1 MDYVRKIDSNEN
13 NQDSELS
20 KINQK
25 ATIHS
30 LNNKIF
36 VNNSLLSEPVKI
48 NVLNGN
54 DISINKNF
62 DNTLFYNH
70 NDDNK
75 KMNSSIKTQ
84 CLIFIPLVSIKILIP
99 FLFYNSYLIYS
110 INSDNQEQENIND
123 KYYSYTL
130 LLLIFLCYILS
141 IKTSSKQMKIEKYIY
156 KRINNSKNQNNEIIN
171 DNKENKE
178 NTENKDNSDNKENTD
193 NKENSENN
201 NNVNKDN
208 NNATN
213 FYDNSDI
220 ENIYYNQVKTFINK
234 DEKLS
239 EKITYFDLK
248 NYNQI
253 CNYCHIRSFIRA
265 THCLICDECILFKE
279 EHCPY
284 IANCIGFNN
293 LQYFINLLFWCIYG
307 LVYYIIVCIKS
318 FIKFNIKIN
327 IFILI
332 ILISDF
338 SINLIILRALII
350 KLYKLLYNI
359 YYNVTQYELQMEE
372 NNINEKKSHNL
383 FNIGFYNHF
392 YYLIGPTPFHFL
404 FPLPKIKNYGNDEN
418 CPIFL
423 KCKFPNRLELVKY
436 LAKRDPKYKEFLN
449 EVESDP
455 NNYIKLCHNFYDDKN
470 IE

>member
-1 MDYVRKIDSNEN
+1 MNYVRKNDSVDIN
-13 NQDSELS
+13 NQDSELM

-25 ATIHS
+25 SVIRS

-36 VNNSLLSEPVKI
+36 VNNSLLSDSIKI

-54 DISINKNF
+54 NLDINMNF

-70 NDDNK
+70 SEEQNK
-75 KMNSSIKTQ
+75 INSSIRTQ
-84 CLIFIPLVSIKILIP
+84 CLIFIPLISIKILIP
-99 FLFYNSYLIYS
+99 FFFYYSYLIYAEH
-110 INSDNQEQENIND
+110 IESDEQGIKND
-123 KYYSYTL
+123 KYFLYTL
-130 LLLIFLCYILS
+130 LFLIYLCYFLS
-141 IKTSSKQMKIEKYIY
+141 MKTSSKQMIIENYIY
-156 KRINNSKNQNNEIIN
+156 KRINNNKNIYKNNENKNRDNFNNNNLNQNE
-171 DNKENKE
+171 KQK
-178 NTENKDNSDNKENTD
+178 
-193 NKENSENN
+193 ENN
-201 NNVNKDN
+201 NN
-208 NNATN
+208 
-213 FYDNSDI
+213 DI
-220 ENIYYNQVKTFINK
+220 ETLFNNEVKNFNNK

-248 NYNQI
+248 NYNEI
-253 CNYCHIRSFIRA
+253 CNYCHIRTFIRA

-293 LQYFINLLFWCIYG
+293 IQYFINFLFWCIYG
-307 LVYYIIVCIKS
+307 LLNYVFICIKC
-318 FIKFNIKIN
+318 FIRFNVN
-327 IFILI
+327 ISIFPLI

-338 SINLIILRALII
+338 AINLMILKLLIQ

-359 YYNVTQYELQMEE
+359 YNNLTQYEIQIEE
-372 NNINEKKSHNL
+372 TSNNEKKSLNL
-383 FNIGFYNHF
+383 FNIGFLSNL
-392 YYLIGPTPFHFL
+392 YYIIGPTPFHFL

-423 KCKFPNRLELVKY
+423 KCKFPNRLELIKY

-449 EVESDP
+449 DIESDP
-455 NNYIKLCHNFYDDKN
+455 YNYLKLCHNFYDNKY

>member
-110 INSDNQEQENIND
+110 IHSDNQEQENIND

-178 NTENKDNSDNKENTD
+178 NTENKDNSDNKESTD
-193 NKENSENN
+193 NKENNENN
-201 NNVNKDN
+201 INDNKDN
-208 NNATN
+208 NNAIN

-220 ENIYYNQVKTFINK
+220 ENIYNNQVKTFINK

-307 LVYYIIVCIKS
+307 LVYYIIACIKS

-327 IFILI
+327 IFVLI

>member
-141 IKTSSKQMKIEKYIY
+141 IKTSSKQMKIEKYI
-156 KRINNSKNQNNEIIN
+156 
-171 DNKENKE
+171 
-178 NTENKDNSDNKENTD
+178 
-193 NKENSENN
+193 
-201 NNVNKDN
+201 
-208 NNATN
+208 
-213 FYDNSDI
+213 
-220 ENIYYNQVKTFINK
+220 
-234 DEKLS
+234 
-239 EKITYFDLK
+239 
-248 NYNQI
+248 
-253 CNYCHIRSFIRA
+253 
-265 THCLICDECILFKE
+265 
-279 EHCPY
+279 
-284 IANCIGFNN
+284 
-293 LQYFINLLFWCIYG
+293 
-307 LVYYIIVCIKS
+307 
-318 FIKFNIKIN
+318 
-327 IFILI
+327 
-332 ILISDF
+332 
-338 SINLIILRALII
+338 
-350 KLYKLLYNI
+350 
-359 YYNVTQYELQMEE
+359 
-372 NNINEKKSHNL
+372 
-383 FNIGFYNHF
+383 
-392 YYLIGPTPFHFL
+392 
-404 FPLPKIKNYGNDEN
+404 
-418 CPIFL
+418 
-423 KCKFPNRLELVKY
+423 
-436 LAKRDPKYKEFLN
+436 
-449 EVESDP
+449 
-455 NNYIKLCHNFYDDKN
+455 
-470 IE
+470 